1 MDVPFRFLPAM
12 VAGLAYYLAMK
23 LPGSEQRVPVLKQ
36 MYDEA
41 WLLASDEDRDKASL
55 LITPQIYYVN

>member
-1 MDVPFRFLPAM
+1 M
-12 VAGLAYYLAMK
+12 VAGLAYHLAIK
-23 LPGSEQRVPVLKQ
+23 IPGSEQRVLVLKQ